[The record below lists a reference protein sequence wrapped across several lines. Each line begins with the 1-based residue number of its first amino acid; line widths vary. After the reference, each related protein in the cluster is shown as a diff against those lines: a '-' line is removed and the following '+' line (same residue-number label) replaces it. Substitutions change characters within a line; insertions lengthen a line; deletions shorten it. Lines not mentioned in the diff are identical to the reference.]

1 MGGAL
6 VVLLFLPLINTSN
19 VRSSFFRP
27 FHRYA
32 FWLFLGNTLVLGWI
46 GGNPVEDPYILI
58 GQLATVVYFLY
69 LVVIIPGLGLLE
81 RVLIENK
88 LDRINA

>member
-1 MGGAL
+1 
-6 VVLLFLPLINTSN
+6 
-19 VRSSFFRP
+19 
-27 FHRYA
+27 
-32 FWLFLGNTLVLGWI
+32 
-46 GGNPVEDPYILI
+46 VEDPYILI

-88 LDRINA
+88 LDRINT